1 MNDISTLN
9 NTFTVKILVAD
20 DFPFNI
26 MIIKN
31 YLSRLADVDFKITE
45 ACNGQI
51 AMNEF
56 I

>member
-1 MNDISTLN
+1 MNDFSYII
-9 NTFTVKILVAD
+9 NTFTVKLLVAD

-31 YLSRLADVDFKITE
+31 FLSRLADVEFKITE
-45 ACNGQI
+45 ACNGRI
-51 AMNEF
+51 ALNEF